1 MSPTDVT
8 AHAPDPWST
17 PERVALRRLARDFVA
32 REIAPN
38 MAEWER
44 DGELPRDLHRKAA
57 GAGLLGVGLHRAE
70 VPHQGFLIDG
80 AVLVQEVGVAQD
92 SSK

>member
-57 GAGLLGVGLHRAE
+57 G
-70 VPHQGFLIDG
+70 G
-80 AVLVQEVGVAQD
+80 ACSASGSPKRWAAAAATR
-92 SSK
+92 STRRS